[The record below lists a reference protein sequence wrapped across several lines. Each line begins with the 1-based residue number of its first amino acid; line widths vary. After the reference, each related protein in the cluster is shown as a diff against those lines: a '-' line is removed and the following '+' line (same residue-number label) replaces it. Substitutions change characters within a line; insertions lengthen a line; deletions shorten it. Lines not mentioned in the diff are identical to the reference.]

1 MPEFVTN
8 RMKKLLAEK
17 KVNFGMWISLT
28 DSDVVDA
35 LGRVGFDW
43 FVFDT
48 EHSPLNTQIIQKLIQ
63 PLSSTTVSPL
73 VRVAWNDPV
82 LIKLALDVGAEGVV
96 VPWVNTAEEA
106 EKAVKA
112 CLYPPQGIRGF
123 GPRRAIAYGFDP
135 SYIKRANDSIAV
147 IVQIETE
154 KAIKNARDI
163 LSVKGID
170 GYFIGP
176 YDLSWSLGVPGDF
189 ESEKFKKA
197 IDDVLKAGK
206 QADKAG
212 GIWTDD
218 PKTAIKRIKQGF
230 KMIDCS
236 DDLAMMIGAAKEWLN
251 LVKKEAK
258 D

>member
-1 MPEFVTN
+1 MPEFVTGK
-8 RMKKLLAEK
+8 MKKLLSDK
-17 KVNFGMWISLT
+17 KLNFGTWISLT
-28 DSDVVDA
+28 DPDVVDA
-35 LGRVGFDW
+35 LGRIGFDW
-43 FVFDT
+43 FCFDT
-48 EHSPLNTQIIQKLIQ
+48 EHSPLNTPIVQKLIQ

-73 VRVAWNDPV
+73 IRVAWNDPV

-96 VPWVNTAEEA
+96 IPWVNTVEDA

-112 CLYPPQGIRGF
+112 CKYPPLGIRGF
-123 GPRRAIAYGFDP
+123 GPRRAAVYGLDP
-135 SYIKRANDSIAV
+135 TYAKRANDTLAV
-147 IVQIETE
+147 IIQIETE
-154 KAIKNARDI
+154 QAIKNARDI

-170 GYFIGP
+170 GFFIGP

-189 ESEKFKKA
+189 ESGKFKKA

-218 PKTAIKRIKQGF
+218 PQTAIKRIKQGF

-236 DDLAMMIGAAKEWLN
+236 GELSILMRAAKEWLD
-251 LVKKEAK
+251 VIKKEVQK
-258 D
+258 